1 MTFNRKNF
9 LLQSKVAEDL
19 YRLVEKL
26 PIEDFHCHLSPQEIF
41 EDNPFENAVQ
51 VWLGGDHYKWR
62 LMRANGVSERLITG
76 DATPEEKFEA
86 WAKTLAKAFG
96 NPLYH
101 WSHLELKQVFGID
114 EYVTPDNW
122 KMIYDRM
129 NQTIAEEELSPR
141 KLIKRANVEFIGT
154 TESKKID

>member
-62 LMRANGVSERLITG
+62 LMRANGVNERLITG
-76 DATPEEKFEA
+76 MQLLKKNLKHGPKRWLKLLEI
-86 WAKTLAKAFG
+86 
-96 NPLYH
+96 LYITGAI
-101 WSHLELKQVFGID
+101 W
-114 EYVTPDNW
+114 N
-122 KMIYDRM
+122 
-129 NQTIAEEELSPR
+129 
-141 KLIKRANVEFIGT
+141 
-154 TESKKID
+154 

>member
-19 YRLVEKL
+19 YRVVEHL

-62 LMRANGVSERLITG
+62 LMRANGVNERFIT
-76 DATPEEKFEA
+76 
-86 WAKTLAKAFG
+86 
-96 NPLYH
+96 
-101 WSHLELKQVFGID
+101 
-114 EYVTPDNW
+114 
-122 KMIYDRM
+122 
-129 NQTIAEEELSPR
+129 
-141 KLIKRANVEFIGT
+141 
-154 TESKKID
+154 

>member
-62 LMRANGVSERLITG
+62 LMRANGVNERLITG

-101 WSHLELKQVFGID
+101 S
-114 EYVTPDNW
+114 
-122 KMIYDRM
+122 
-129 NQTIAEEELSPR
+129 
-141 KLIKRANVEFIGT
+141 
-154 TESKKID
+154 